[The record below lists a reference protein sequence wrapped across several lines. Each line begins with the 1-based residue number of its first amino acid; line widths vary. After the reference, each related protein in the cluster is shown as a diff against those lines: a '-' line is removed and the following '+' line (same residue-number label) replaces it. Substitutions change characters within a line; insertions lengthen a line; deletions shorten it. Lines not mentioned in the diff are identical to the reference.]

1 MTASVST
8 YCYTSGQVMR
18 LVSRLG
24 GGYGLGGS
32 QTRARVHGGIQGGI
46 QKEVET

>member
-8 YCYTSGQVMR
+8 DCYSPGQVMR

-24 GGYGLGGS
+24 GGYGLVGS
-32 QTRARVHGGIQGGI
+32 QTRARVHGGIQE
-46 QKEVET
+46 EVET